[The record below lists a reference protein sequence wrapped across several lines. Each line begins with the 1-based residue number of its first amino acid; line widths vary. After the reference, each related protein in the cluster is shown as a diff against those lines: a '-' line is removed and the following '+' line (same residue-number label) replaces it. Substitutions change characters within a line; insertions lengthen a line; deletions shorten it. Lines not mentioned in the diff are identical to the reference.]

1 MSQFDSMRKKASS
14 NDYTDITGDFEVAS
28 QDDLADEGQVVM
40 DEIERWLKDDT
51 GELFLNL
58 AENKKLKGKR
68 FADFQQAFNKLKSL
82 FDEVNELRQA
92 VMQMKENNLP
102 VEDIEEVENQIGE
115 KLKRL
120 EKDMLFVGKEYMDV
134 MRASK
139 ESLVE

>member
-1 MSQFDSMRKKASS
+1 MRQFDSMRKKASS

>member
-1 MSQFDSMRKKASS
+1 MSRFDSIRKKASL
-14 NDYTDITGDFEVAS
+14 NDYTDGVGDFEVAS

-40 DEIERWLKDDT
+40 DEIEKWLKDDT
-51 GELFLNL
+51 GELFMNL

-68 FADFQQAFNKLKSL
+68 FADFQQEFNKLKTL

-102 VEDIEEVENQIGE
+102 AEDVEEVENQVSE
-115 KLKRL
+115 KLKQL